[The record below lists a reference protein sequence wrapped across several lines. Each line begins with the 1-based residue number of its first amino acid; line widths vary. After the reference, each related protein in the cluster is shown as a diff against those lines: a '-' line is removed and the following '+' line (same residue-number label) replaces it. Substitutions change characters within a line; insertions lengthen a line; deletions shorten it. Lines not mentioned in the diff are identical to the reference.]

1 MLEGNGLG
9 LNSVWQ
15 PSRNKV
21 GISQITIFLP
31 LSVLFLHFR
40 LNNIHEMSVVTIDE
54 FRRFGITKLVA
65 VVKQGVKAVQRK
77 RVTETGLNL

>member
-1 MLEGNGLG
+1 
-9 LNSVWQ
+9 
-15 PSRNKV
+15 
-21 GISQITIFLP
+21 
-31 LSVLFLHFR
+31 
-40 LNNIHEMSVVTIDE
+40 MSVVTIDE